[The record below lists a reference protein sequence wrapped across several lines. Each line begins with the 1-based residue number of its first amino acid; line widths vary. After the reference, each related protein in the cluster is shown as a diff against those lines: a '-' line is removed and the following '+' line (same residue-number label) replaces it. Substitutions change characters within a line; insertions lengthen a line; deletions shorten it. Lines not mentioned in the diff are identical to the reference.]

1 MRLVLYCMYYNPNV
15 EKKEKLQKIIIIIMR
30 LVHLF
35 DLEHLS
41 LFSTMTEEIDS
52 IIRDFIA
59 QHG

>member
-1 MRLVLYCMYYNPNV
+1 
-15 EKKEKLQKIIIIIMR
+15 MR